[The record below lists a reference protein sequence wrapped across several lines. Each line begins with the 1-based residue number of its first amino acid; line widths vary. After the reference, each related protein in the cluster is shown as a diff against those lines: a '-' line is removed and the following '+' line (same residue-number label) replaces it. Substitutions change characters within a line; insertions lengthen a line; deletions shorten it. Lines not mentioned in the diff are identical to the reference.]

1 MVCKMNMKEGSFAA
15 DSYLKGTTM
24 DAHIPFS
31 DRIRMMQADQS
42 LENCPVRQVMQGIF
56 GKWSTLLV
64 LALAERPYRF
74 GELRRL
80 VPDISQ
86 RMLTQT
92 LRDLERDGY
101 VYRKVYPTKPP
112 SVEYGLTGLGT
123 SMLTPL
129 NDLVIWAGDNFA
141 RVDTAR
147 KTLDPQRRAGRRF
160 GRGLDRCL

>member
-1 MVCKMNMKEGSFAA
+1 MVCKGNAKEGSFAA
-15 DSYLKGTTM
+15 DRHLKGTTM
-24 DAHIPFS
+24 DAHIPFA
-31 DRIRMMQADQS
+31 DRIRMMQGDQK
-42 LENCPVRQVMQGIF
+42 LEDCPVRQVMQGIF
-56 GKWSTLLV
+56 GKWSTLLL
-64 LALAERPYRF
+64 LALSERPYRF

-101 VYRKVYPTKPP
+101 VYRKVYATKPP

-129 NDLVIWAGDNFA
+129 NDLVVWAGDNFTA
-141 RVDTAR
+141 VESAR
-147 KTLDPQRRAGRRF
+147 KRF
-160 GRGLDRCL
+160 DAEA